1 MSPAMARSRS
11 LRKLASS
18 AAVSVRSSPRGNR
31 RGSRSDSFERAFGLP
46 RWASSPLRSPTALR
60 RAAGLLGTGFLA
72 LGSRISRKLNSP
84 EIAARRR
91 LIVLGANPRARPLAN
106 GITLSC
112 WPLRLVVR
120 HAAR

>member
-1 MSPAMARSRS
+1 VGEQPTA
-11 LRKLASS
+11 LADGAAAS
-18 AAVSVRSSPRGNR
+18 AVGC
-31 RGSRSDSFERAFGLP
+31 
-46 RWASSPLRSPTALR
+46 SPTALR
-60 RAAGLLGTGFLA
+60 RAAGPLGTGLFA
-72 LGSRISRKLNSP
+72 LGSRISRKLNNP

-112 WPLRLVVR
+112 WPLRRVVR